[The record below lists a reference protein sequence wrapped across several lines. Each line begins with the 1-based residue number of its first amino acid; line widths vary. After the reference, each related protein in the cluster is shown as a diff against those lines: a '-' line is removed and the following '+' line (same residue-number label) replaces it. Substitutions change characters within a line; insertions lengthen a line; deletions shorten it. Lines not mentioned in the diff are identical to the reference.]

1 MKRTPKAAFFIVAVL
16 IITLCVTAI
25 FGVYAQ
31 FGDRTDTVI
40 RGIADIRWGVDIQG
54 GVDVV
59 FGPAD
64 KNVKP
69 TAEQVD
75 AVKTIIENRLV
86 SQNITD
92 YEAYADSANGQVVV
106 RFPWAD
112 KNQTAQSL
120 VQELGK
126 TGMLLFYKGEGTT
139 DSTTG
144 YDVPPTDESDLVLT
158 GDDVKSA
165 TAMVNQDTTTAG
177 SSPYVISLELKSSG
191 QEKFS
196 AATKELA
203 PTGKISIWLDFG
215 ETWAEEN
222 NTSRYTLL
230 SAPTVES
237 HITDSSAVITG
248 FADYESAD
256 EIADLITSG
265 ALPFGVTDE
274 SVSVISPT
282 MGENALSAMGVA
294 GIIALL
300 AVCILM
306 IVIYRLPGFVAA
318 IALCG
323 QMALTIAC
331 ISGYFGF
338 LPSFTMTLPGV
349 AGLILSI
356 GIGVDCNV
364 ITAEA
369 VRDELRAGK
378 TIDGAIRSGSK
389 GSFSAIFDGN
399 ITVLIVAAVLMGVF
413 GSSDSLFGW
422 FFRWLPVSTT
432 GSVYSFGYTLLIGV
446 ITNFVM
452 GMWLTRIMLRSISR
466 LKIFR
471 NPWFYGGER
480 K

>member
-16 IITLCVTAI
+16 ILSLAVTAI
-25 FGVYAQ
+25 FGVYGQ

-64 KNVKP
+64 KDANP
-69 TAEQVD
+69 TADQID
-75 AVKTIIENRLV
+75 AVKTIIEKRLV
-86 SQNITD
+86 AQNITD
-92 YEAYADSANGQVVV
+92 YEAYADAANGQVIV
-106 RFPWAD
+106 RFPWAN
-112 KNQTAQSL
+112 KSQSAESL
-120 VQELGK
+120 VEDLGK
-126 TGMLLFYKGEGTT
+126 TGMLQFYEGDETETKDDQTVPKGT
-139 DSTTG
+139 
-144 YDVPPTDESDLVLT
+144 LVLD
-158 GDDVKSA
+158 GNDVKSA
-165 TAMVNQDTTTAG
+165 TAMVNQDETTAN
-177 SSPYVISLELKSSG
+177 SSPYVIALELKESG
-191 QEKFS
+191 KKAF
-196 AATKELA
+196 ADATKKLA
-203 PTGKISIWLDFG
+203 GKGKISIWLDFG
-215 ETWAEEN
+215 EAWAKEN
-222 NTSRYTLL
+222 GESRYQMLQ
-230 SAPTVES
+230 APEVNDP
-237 HITDSSAVITG
+237 ITDGQAVITG
-248 FADYESAD
+248 FSAFED
-256 EIADLITSG
+256 AKEIADLITSG
-265 ALPFGVTDE
+265 ALPFGITDK
-274 SVSVISPT
+274 SISVISPT
-282 MGENALSAMGVA
+282 MGKNALSAMGIA
-294 GIIALL
+294 GIIAMI
-300 AVCILM
+300 AVCVLM
-306 IVIYRLPGFVAA
+306 VVIYRLPGLVAA

-323 QMALTIAC
+323 QMALTVAC

-338 LPSFTMTLPGV
+338 IPSFTMTLPGV

-413 GSSDSLFGW
+413 GSSDGIFGW
-422 FFRWLPVSTT
+422 LFSWLPVSTT

-452 GMWLTRIMLRSISR
+452 GMWLSRVMLRSISR

-480 K
+480 

>member
-40 RGIADIRWGVDIQG
+40 RGISDIRWGVDIQG

-64 KNVKP
+64 ANANP
-69 TAEQVD
+69 TDEQID
-75 AVKTIIENRLV
+75 AVKTIIEKRLIA
-86 SQNITD
+86 QNITD
-92 YEAYADSANGQVVV
+92 YEAYADAANGQVIV
-106 RFPWAD
+106 RFPWAN
-112 KNQTAQSL
+112 KSQSAESL
-120 VQELGK
+120 VADLGK
-126 TGMLLFYKGEGTT
+126 TGMLQFYEGNSTETKDGQTIPKGT
-139 DSTTG
+139 
-144 YDVPPTDESDLVLT
+144 LVLD
-158 GDDVKSA
+158 GNDVASA
-165 TAMVNQDTTTAG
+165 EAAYTQVSETDTT
-177 SSPYVISLELKSSG
+177 PQYVVALKLNDSG
-191 QEKFS
+191 KKAFS
-196 AATKELA
+196 DATKKLSA
-203 PTGKISIWLDFG
+203 SKGKISIWLDFG
-215 ETWAEEN
+215 EAWAKDSGE
-222 NTSRYTLL
+222 SRYQMLQDPDVQT
-230 SAPTVES
+230 
-237 HITDSSAVITG
+237 HISNGEAIITG
-248 FADYESAD
+248 FADYESAK

-265 ALPFGVTDE
+265 ALPFSITDK
-274 SVSVISPT
+274 SISVISPT
-282 MGENALSAMGVA
+282 MGANALTAMGIA
-294 GIIALL
+294 AIIAMI

-306 IVIYRLPGFVAA
+306 VVLYRLPGFVAA

-323 QMALTIAC
+323 QMALTVAA
-331 ISGYFGF
+331 ISGYFGV
-338 LPSFTMTLPGV
+338 LNSFTMTLPGV

-369 VRDELRAGK
+369 IRDELRGGK

-413 GSSDSLFGW
+413 GSSDGIFGW
-422 FFRWLPVSTT
+422 LFSWLPVSTT

-452 GMWLTRIMLRSISR
+452 GMWLSRVMLRSISR

-480 K
+480 

>member
-25 FGVYAQ
+25 FGVYTQ
-31 FGDRTDTVI
+31 FGDRTDTII

-64 KNVKP
+64 ENANP
-69 TAEQVD
+69 TADQID
-75 AVKTIIENRLV
+75 AVKTIIEKRLV
-86 SQNITD
+86 AQNITD
-92 YEAYADSANGQVVV
+92 YEAYADAANGQVIV
-106 RFPWAD
+106 RFPWAN
-112 KNQTAQSL
+112 KSQSAESL
-120 VQELGK
+120 VADLGK
-126 TGMLLFYKGEGTT
+126 TGMLQFYEGNSTEEKDGETIPKGT
-139 DSTTG
+139 
-144 YDVPPTDESDLVLT
+144 LVLD
-158 GDDVKSA
+158 GNDVESA
-165 TAMVNQDTTTAG
+165 EAIYTQVDEKDTT
-177 SSPYVISLELKSSG
+177 PQYVIALKLKESG
-191 QEKFS
+191 KKAFS
-196 AATKELA
+196 DATKKLA
-203 PTGKISIWLDFG
+203 GNGKISIWLDFG
-215 ETWAEEN
+215 AAWAKEN
-222 NTSRYTLL
+222 NTSRYQMLQD
-230 SAPTVES
+230 PDVNN
-237 HITDSSAVITG
+237 HISNGEAIITG
-248 FADYESAD
+248 FADYESAK

-265 ALPFGVTDE
+265 ALPFGITDK
-274 SVSVISPT
+274 SISVISPT
-282 MGENALSAMGVA
+282 MGANALTAMG
-294 GIIALL
+294 IAAVIAMI
-300 AVCILM
+300 AVCVLM
-306 IVIYRLPGFVAA
+306 IVIYRLPGVVAS

-323 QMALTIAC
+323 QMALTVAA

-338 LPSFTMTLPGV
+338 LNSFTMTLPGV

-369 VRDELRAGK
+369 IRDELRAGK

-389 GSFSAIFDGN
+389 GSFGAIFDGN

-413 GSSDSLFGW
+413 GSSDGIFGW
-422 FFRWLPVSTT
+422 LFSWLPVSTT

-452 GMWLTRIMLRSISR
+452 GMWLSRLMLRSISR

-480 K
+480 

>member
-25 FGVYAQ
+25 FGVYTQ
-31 FGDRTDTVI
+31 FGDRTDTII

-64 KNVKP
+64 ENANP
-69 TAEQVD
+69 TAEQID
-75 AVKTIIENRLV
+75 AVKTIIEKRLV
-86 SQNITD
+86 AQNITD
-92 YEAYADSANGQVVV
+92 YEAYADSANGQVIV
-106 RFPWAD
+106 RFPWAN
-112 KNQTAQSL
+112 KSQSAESL
-120 VQELGK
+120 VADLGK
-126 TGMLLFYKGEGTT
+126 TGMLQFYEGNSTEEKDGQTVPKGT
-139 DSTTG
+139 
-144 YDVPPTDESDLVLT
+144 LVLD
-158 GDDVKSA
+158 GNDVASAEAIYTQVDEKDTTPQYVIALTLKESGKKAFSDATKKLSA
-165 TAMVNQDTTTAG
+165 TN
-177 SSPYVISLELKSSG
+177 PK
-191 QEKFS
+191 
-196 AATKELA
+196 
-203 PTGKISIWLDFG
+203 GKISIWLDFG
-215 ETWAEEN
+215 EAWAKDN
-222 NTSRYTLL
+222 DTSRYQMLQD
-230 SAPTVES
+230 PDVNN
-237 HITDSSAVITG
+237 HISNGEAIITG
-248 FADYESAD
+248 FADYESAK

-265 ALPFGVTDE
+265 ALPFGIEDK
-274 SVSVISPT
+274 SISVISPT
-282 MGENALSAMGVA
+282 MGANALTAMG
-294 GIIALL
+294 IAAVIAMI
-300 AVCILM
+300 AVCALM
-306 IVIYRLPGFVAA
+306 IIIYRLPGLVAS

-323 QMALTIAC
+323 QMALTVAA

-338 LPSFTMTLPGV
+338 MNSFTMTLPGV

-389 GSFSAIFDGN
+389 GSFGAIFDGN

-413 GSSDSLFGW
+413 GSSDGIFGW
-422 FFRWLPVSTT
+422 LFSWLPVSTT

-452 GMWLTRIMLRSISR
+452 GMWLSRLMLRSISR

-480 K
+480 

>member
-1 MKRTPKAAFFIVAVL
+1 MKRTPKMAFFIVAVL
-16 IITLCVTAI
+16 ILMLCVTSI
-25 FGVYAQ
+25 FGVYTR
-31 FGDRTDTVI
+31 FGDRTDTII

-64 KNVKP
+64 EDAKFTP
-69 TAEQVD
+69 EQVE
-75 AVKTIIENRLV
+75 AVKTVIENRLV

-92 YEAYADSANGQVVV
+92 YEAYADTAQGNVIV
-106 RFPWAD
+106 RFPWAK
-112 KNQTAQSL
+112 KNQSPQSM
-120 VQELGK
+120 VDELGR
-126 TGMLLFYKGEGTT
+126 TGMLYFYEG
-139 DSTTG
+139 DSTT
-144 YDVPPTDESDLVLT
+144 TDKDGFTAPSGKEVLT

-165 TAMVNQDTTTAG
+165 TVAYQQVSETNTTNE
-177 SSPYVISLELKSSG
+177 YVIQLELKDSG
-191 QEKFS
+191 KSKFS
-196 AATKELA
+196 EATKKLA
-203 PTGKISIWLDFG
+203 GNGKISIWLDYG
-215 ETWAEEN
+215 ADWAKEHG
-222 NTSRYTLL
+222 TQRYEMI
-230 SAPTVES
+230 SAPEVNS
-237 HITDSSAVITG
+237 HIADGNAIITG
-248 FADYESAD
+248 FTDFD
-256 EIADLITSG
+256 EAKDRADLITSG
-265 ALPFGVTDE
+265 ALPFGITDK
-274 SVSVISPT
+274 STSVISPT
-282 MGENALSAMGVA
+282 LGANALSAMGIA
-294 GIIALL
+294 AIIAMI
-300 AVCILM
+300 AVCVM
-306 IVIYRLPGFVAA
+306 MVVIYRLPGFVAA

-323 QMALTIAC
+323 QMALTVAA

-389 GSFSAIFDGN
+389 NSFGAIFDGN

-413 GSSDSLFGW
+413 GSSDGIFGW
-422 FFRWLPVSTT
+422 LFSWLPVSTT

-446 ITNFVM
+446 VTNFVM
-452 GMWLTRIMLRSISR
+452 GMWLSRVMLRSISR

-480 K
+480 T

>member
-31 FGDRTDTVI
+31 YGDRTDTVI
-40 RGIADIRWGVDIQG
+40 RGISDIRWGVDIQG

-64 KNVKP
+64 ENANP
-69 TAEQVD
+69 TDEQID
-75 AVKTIIENRLV
+75 AVKTIIEKRLV
-86 SQNITD
+86 AQNITD
-92 YEAYADSANGQVVV
+92 YEAYADSANGQVIV
-106 RFPWAD
+106 RFPWAN
-112 KNQTAQSL
+112 KSQSAESL
-120 VQELGK
+120 VADLGR
-126 TGMLLFYKGEGTT
+126 TGMLQFYEGNATETKDGQTVPKGT
-139 DSTTG
+139 
-144 YDVPPTDESDLVLT
+144 LVLD
-158 GDDVKSA
+158 GNDVASAEAIYTQVDEKDTTPQYVIALKLNDSGKKAFSDATKKLSA
-165 TAMVNQDTTTAG
+165 TN
-177 SSPYVISLELKSSG
+177 PK
-191 QEKFS
+191 
-196 AATKELA
+196 
-203 PTGKISIWLDFG
+203 GKISIWLDFG
-215 ETWAEEN
+215 EAWAKDKGEA
-222 NTSRYTLL
+222 RYQMLQD
-230 SAPTVES
+230 PDVQS
-237 HITDSSAVITG
+237 HISNGEAIITG
-248 FADYESAD
+248 FADYESAK

-265 ALPFGVTDE
+265 ALPFSITDK
-274 SVSVISPT
+274 SISVISPT
-282 MGENALSAMGVA
+282 MGANALTAMGIA
-294 GIIALL
+294 AIIAMI
-300 AVCILM
+300 AVCVLM
-306 IVIYRLPGFVAA
+306 IVIYRLPGLVAA

-323 QMALTIAC
+323 QMALTVAA

-338 LPSFTMTLPGV
+338 LNSFTMTLPGV

-369 VRDELRAGK
+369 IRDELRAGK

-413 GSSDSLFGW
+413 GSSDGIFGW
-422 FFRWLPVSTT
+422 LFSWLPVSTT

-446 ITNFVM
+446 VTNFVM
-452 GMWLTRIMLRSISR
+452 GMWLSRIMLRSISR

-480 K
+480 

>member
-16 IITLCVTAI
+16 ILTLCATAI
-25 FGVYAQ
+25 FGVYGQ

-64 KNVKP
+64 KDANP
-69 TAEQVD
+69 TAEQID
-75 AVKTIIENRLV
+75 AVKTIIEKRLV
-86 SQNITD
+86 AQNITD
-92 YEAYADSANGQVVV
+92 YEAYADAANGQVIV
-106 RFPWAD
+106 RFPWAN
-112 KNQTAQSL
+112 KSQSAESL
-120 VQELGK
+120 VEDLGK
-126 TGMLLFYKGEGTT
+126 TGMLQFYEGDETETKDGQTVPKGT
-139 DSTTG
+139 
-144 YDVPPTDESDLVLT
+144 LVLD
-158 GDDVKSA
+158 GNDVKSA
-165 TAMVNQDTTTAG
+165 TAMVNQDETSATT
-177 SSPYVISLELKSSG
+177 SPYVIALELNESG
-191 QEKFS
+191 KKAF
-196 AATKELA
+196 ADATTKLA
-203 PTGKISIWLDFG
+203 NKGKISIWLDFG
-215 ETWAEEN
+215 EAWAKEN
-222 NTSRYTLL
+222 DESRYQMLQ
-230 SAPTVES
+230 APEVNDP
-237 HITDSSAVITG
+237 ITDGQAVITG
-248 FADYESAD
+248 FADYEGAK

-265 ALPFGVTDE
+265 ALPFSITDK
-274 SVSVISPT
+274 SISVISPT
-282 MGENALSAMGVA
+282 MGKNALSAMGIA
-294 GIIALL
+294 GIIAMI
-300 AVCILM
+300 AVCVM
-306 IVIYRLPGFVAA
+306 MVVIYRLPGLVAA

-323 QMALTIAC
+323 QMALTVAC

-338 LPSFTMTLPGV
+338 IPSFTMTLPGV

-369 VRDELRAGK
+369 VRDELRSGK
-378 TIDGAIRSGSK
+378 TIDGAIRAGSK

-413 GSSDSLFGW
+413 GSSDGIFGW
-422 FFRWLPVSTT
+422 LFSWLSVSTT

-452 GMWLTRIMLRSISR
+452 GMWLSRVMLRSISR

-480 K
+480 

>member
-16 IITLCVTAI
+16 ILLLCFTSI
-25 FGVYAQ
+25 FGVYTR

-40 RGIADIRWGVDIQG
+40 RGIFDIRWGVDIQG

-64 KNVKP
+64 ENVKP

-86 SQNITD
+86 AQNITD

-112 KNQTAQSL
+112 KNQTAQDL
-120 VQELGK
+120 VQDLGK
-126 TGMLLFYKGEGTT
+126 TGMLQFYEGEGTT

-144 YDVPPTDESDLVLT
+144 ADVPPAADKLVLD
-158 GDDVKSA
+158 GNDVKSA
-165 TAMVNQDTTTAG
+165 TAMVNQDTTSAG
-177 SSPYVISLELKSSG
+177 SSPYVISLELKDSG
-191 QEKFS
+191 KDKFS
-196 AATKELA
+196 AATKKLV
-203 PTGKISIWLDFG
+203 GSKISIWLDFG
-215 ETWAEEN
+215 EAWAKEN
-222 NTSRYTLL
+222 NTARYTLL
-230 SAPTVES
+230 SAPNVES
-237 HITDSSAVITG
+237 HIDDGKAIITG
-248 FADYESAD
+248 FGTYEDAK

-265 ALPFGVTDE
+265 ALPFGITDK
-274 SVSVISPT
+274 SVSIISPT
-282 MGENALSAMGVA
+282 MGENALSAMGIA
-294 GIIALL
+294 GIIAII

-306 IVIYRLPGFVAA
+306 IVLYRLPGFVAA

-323 QMALTIAC
+323 QMALTVAC

-413 GSSDSLFGW
+413 GSSDGIFGW
-422 FFRWLPVSTT
+422 LFRWLPVSTT

-452 GMWLTRIMLRSISR
+452 GMWLSRIMLRSISR